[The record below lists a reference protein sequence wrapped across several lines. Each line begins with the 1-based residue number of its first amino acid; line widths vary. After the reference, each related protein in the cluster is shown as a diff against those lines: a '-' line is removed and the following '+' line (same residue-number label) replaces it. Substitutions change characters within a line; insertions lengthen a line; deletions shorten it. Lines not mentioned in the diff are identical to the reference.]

1 MHGDR
6 LVAALE
12 RYVLRSPHERISARR
27 DWPDGIT
34 VGTNWGWYDI
44 EPVGWLIA
52 RESWVDEAV
61 RVIRSTPIE
70 DVMLE
75 SYGLVL
81 NRDGSV
87 LYVNDLAAMR
97 DLGRRLGG
105 DLNPLAYAELLA
117 EFYSGAKIDG
127 PIVSAPTVS
136 ERTPS
141 GWLVCDVAAT
151 LANHPQ
157 LAPVEP
163 KPPRVTDELS
173 FDSCHYYFNPAGI
186 GSAIDVRRWLV
197 SGAEDEGVSWRRE
210 RLAGRVSGGR

>member
-1 MHGDR
+1 VNGDR

-12 RYVLRSPHERISARR
+12 RYVLRSPHEGISARR

-44 EPVGWLIA
+44 EAVGWLVG
-52 RESWVDEAV
+52 REPWVDEAV
-61 RVIRSTPIE
+61 RIIRSTPIE

-81 NRDGSV
+81 NHDGSV

-97 DLGRRLGG
+97 DLGRRVGG

-117 EFYSGAKIDG
+117 EFYSGPKIDG

-141 GWLVCDVAAT
+141 GWLVHDVAGTVAD
-151 LANHPQ
+151 HPQ
-157 LAPVEP
+157 LAPVELR
-163 KPPRVTDELS
+163 PPRVTDELS
-173 FDSCHYYFNPAGI
+173 FDFCHYYFSPVGI
-186 GSAIDVRRWLV
+186 GAAIGVRRWIV
-197 SGAEDEGVSWRRE
+197 SDDEGEGLSWRRE
-210 RLAGRVSGGR
+210 CLAGRVPGGR